1 MNKHNRSVDP
11 LRLKDEDRYYFVEA
25 QWPAIIPIEL
35 FNDVQ
40 DLLAENKKKARKYTH
55 TFQLTGLVKCGICA
69 ARLVGKSGHGR
80 NGKHYYYGHFR
91 KRTTFDNRHLERC
104 SNENVNAVELEEA
117 VIASLREL
125 AKDRKLVAKLIAT
138 SHENGHRQLAHKL
151 ELINSKEQDRRKNEQ
166 EINNLVA
173 AIAEGKEAITRQVLS
188 AFETLRI
195 FREEF
200 DSLPPGE
207 QASQLK
213 NIVHGIVIKPDE
225 TVVEVF
231 GSGPESSFVLKGSK
245 TLGNSACTER
255 TGFALAVSGCTGIAP
270 SRSAV
275 RTGSRLVDRMGI
287 EPTTLRLP
295 A

>member
-1 MNKHNRSVDP
+1 M
-11 LRLKDEDRYYFVEA
+11 
-25 QWPAIIPIEL
+25 
-35 FNDVQ
+35 
-40 DLLAENKKKARKYTH
+40 AENKKKARKYTH

-188 AFETLRI
+188 QKIEELTISGKALESELMLLREDLKQAKSNVIDCSEAFETLRI